1 MSVTILNRKIELFFI
16 QNSEFREVHV
26 KGEVSGLKISQ
37 SGHIYFNLKDKRSY
51 VPCIIYRGNRRNID
65 FEIKEGM
72 KLFVIANVGVYR
84 PHGKY
89 QLEIFD
95 VAEDGLGKLYIKFQ
109 QLKEKLSNEGLFN
122 NDLKKPLPN
131 FAKRIGVITSKEG
144 SVIHDMIRTINQ
156 KWPYCELLL
165 FPSQV
170 QGSFATKQLI
180 KQIKLADSYNL
191 DLLIVARGGGSI
203 EDLWCFNEESLVRC
217 IFECNTP
224 VISGI
229 GHEDDITLCDLV
241 SDVSA
246 STPTMAANFAIN
258 DKNNISNQVNNCKYR
273 LMDFISSKIQDY
285 KKQYKYMLSK
295 QLFKDS
301 NFIYNSK
308 VNDFNNLC
316 GRFEYNSKMLIT
328 SKKNML
334 NEITS
339 SYVIRHPCKI
349 QVDSSRTKLNDLQ
362 KRLINAINLTIKSN
376 KINLD
381 KASDEFKF
389 SSNNYLSSQKNRLN
403 SIKNSY
409 SIQNPCKI
417 KLDKY
422 YSDLNVLQDK
432 LIKSINYKL
441 DTSTKDYENLLN
453 RNLFKNPTL
462 IYDNKSKNLNELS
475 TQFLNK
481 SNEIILTNSYR
492 LDSIKNNNFIK
503 NPNVI
508 FKTKFDDLNVLEDK
522 LIKSIR
528 YKVDLSQKDYV
539 NLLNRNLFK
548 NPCLIYESKYQD
560 FKVLT
565 NKFLN
570 KSNELILTN
579 SYRLNSIKNE
589 NVIKNPNIILKTK
602 SDNLEKIKG
611 KQIIKNPY
619 MILNNYNQRLNVSKQ
634 KLDKINNVLIL
645 KKEQE
650 KQKTTYRIIIIAM
663 VIIVIIIIFIL
674 INGGI

>member
-1 MSVTILNRKIELFFI
+1 MTNFNRKIQLFF
-16 QNSEFREVHV
+16 QKDSTFKSVYV
-26 KGEVSGLKISQ
+26 KGEVSGVNIS
-37 SGHIYFNLKDKRSY
+37 SLGHIYFKLKDEKSV
-51 VPCIIYRGNRRNID
+51 VPCIIQRKNRRGID
-65 FEIKEGM
+65 FEIVDGM
-72 KLFVIANVGVYR
+72 KLLVIADVSIYLY
-84 PHGKY
+84 HGKY
-89 QLEIFD
+89 QLDIFD
-95 VAEDGLGKLYIKFQ
+95 VAEDGLGKLFVKFQ
-109 QLKEKLSNEGLFN
+109 QLREKLTNECLFN
-122 NDLKKPLPN
+122 DEFKKTLPN

-144 SVIHDMIRTINQ
+144 SVIHDIIRTINQ
-156 KWPYCELLL
+156 KWPYCEIFI

-191 DLLIVARGGGSI
+191 DVLIVARGGGSI

-224 VISGI
+224 VISAI
-229 GHEDDITLCDLV
+229 GHEGDVTLCDLV
-241 SDVSA
+241 SDVTA

-258 DKNNISNQVNNCKYR
+258 DKEKIFNQVNSYNIR
-273 LMDFISSKIQDY
+273 LLTFMSSKIKDY
-285 KKQYKYMLSK
+285 KKQFNYMLSK
-295 QLFKDS
+295 KLFSDS
-301 NFIYNSK
+301 NYIYGSK
-308 VNDFNNLC
+308 ENEFNNLC
-316 GRFEYNSKMLIT
+316 ARFVYNSNVLIT
-328 SKKNML
+328 SKKNKL
-334 NEITS
+334 NKITS
-339 SYVIRHPCKI
+339 SYVIRRPCKI
-349 QVDSSRTKLNDLQ
+349 QLDSSKVRLNKLQ
-362 KRLINAINLTIKSN
+362 IRLVDAMNLILKNN
-376 KINLD
+376 KANLD
-381 KASDEFKF
+381 KVCGEFKF
-389 SSNNYLSSQKNRLN
+389 SSNNYLSSHKNRLN

-422 YSDLNVLQDK
+422 NSDLKVSKDK
-432 LIKSINYKL
+432 IIKSIDYKL
-441 DTSTKDYENLLN
+441 DSKTKDYENLLN
-453 RNLFKNPTL
+453 RNIFKN
-462 IYDNKSKNLNELS
+462 S
-475 TQFLNK
+475 
-481 SNEIILTNSYR
+481 
-492 LDSIKNNNFIK
+492 
-503 NPNVI
+503 
-508 FKTKFDDLNVLEDK
+508 
-522 LIKSIR
+522 
-528 YKVDLSQKDYV
+528 
-539 NLLNRNLFK
+539 
-548 NPCLIYESKYQD
+548 CLIYEFKYQD

-619 MILNNYNQRLNVSKQ
+619 MILNNYNQRLSVSKQ

-650 KQKTTYRIIIIAM
+650 KQKTTYRIIIVAM